1 MSAEL
6 FHQDEQMSEVLQQV
20 SSQLRLSLGNIHSAL
35 TRLAPP
41 DVRDGEEK
49 TDLNAAVL
57 CQSYYRILRLADNLS
72 DASEPERPEGAGL
85 VSDDII
91 EICRSVIDRARV
103 PAELL
108 GIQLDLRCGKDS
120 HIIAVDGERIER
132 LLLNLLS
139 NSFKFIGT
147 GEKRVSL
154 EVRVESDY
162 VYLIL
167 SDTGRGIPS
176 HLLDTVFDRCRQP
189 GRLDPPPHGLGLGLP
204 ICQRIAREHGGSLA
218 LASEEGKGTT
228 VTVSLPNRRGPQR
241 LGTALPLM
249 ELSGGFNRTLVELS
263 DALPR
268 QAFTQKYLD

>member
-1 MSAEL
+1 MSTEL

-35 TRLAPP
+35 MRLAPP
-41 DVRDGEEK
+41 DVRDGEEE

-57 CQSYYRILRLADNLS
+57 CQSYYRILRLANNLS
-72 DASEPERPEGAGL
+72 DASEPERPEGTGL
-85 VSDDII
+85 VSDDIV
-91 EICRSVIDRARV
+91 EVCRSVIDRAQG
-103 PAELL
+103 PAELV
-108 GIQLDLRCGKDS
+108 GIRLDFHCGKDS

-154 EVRVESDY
+154 EVRVEPDY
-162 VYLIL
+162 VYLVL

-176 HLLDTVFDRCRQP
+176 QLLDTVFDRCRQP

-218 LASEEGKGTT
+218 LASEVGKGTT
-228 VTVSLPNRRGPQR
+228 VTVSLPNRRAPQR
-241 LGTALPLM
+241 LGAALPLM

-263 DALPR
+263 DALPK
-268 QAFTQKYLD
+268 QAFTQKYLV

>member
-1 MSAEL
+1 MSEEL

-41 DVRDGEEK
+41 DVRDGEPAV
-49 TDLNAAVL
+49 DLNAAVL
-57 CQSYYRILRLADNLS
+57 CQSYYRILRLANNLS

-85 VSDDII
+85 VNDDIV
-91 EICRSVIDRARV
+91 EICQSVMDRAEL

-108 GIQLDLRCGKDS
+108 GIRLDFRCAKRS
-120 HIIAVDGERIER
+120 HIIAVDSERIQR

-139 NSFKFIGT
+139 NSFKFIGS

-154 EVRVESDY
+154 EVRVEREY

-167 SDTGRGIPS
+167 SDTGRGISPE
-176 HLLDTVFDRCRQP
+176 LLETVFDRCRQS
-189 GRLDPPPHGLGLGLP
+189 GRMEPPPHGLGLGLP

-241 LGTALPLM
+241 VGTALPTALF
-249 ELSGGFNRTLVELS
+249 GGFNQTLVELS
-263 DALPR
+263 DALPK